1 MTLASLKFIPFF
13 AAAALGWYLLPGR
26 ARRWWLLAASYG
38 FYALWQ
44 PAFALL
50 LAASTLVVYFCA
62 RGGRRCWTAVG
73 AVWLFGV
80 LFCYKYL
87 HFVLNGVLGLDA
99 AFTLAQPV
107 GISFYTFAAASYLF
121 DVRRGTLVAERNI
134 VDLALC
140 FAFFPTLLSGPIN
153 RAAALLP
160 QLKNP
165 PHFRWDA
172 LRRGLLRFAA
182 GAAKKLVLADL
193 LGIFVNA
200 AYADVYASSGG
211 VLLAAAV
218 AYSLQIYFD
227 FAGYTDM
234 ALGAAEMLGLRC
246 AENFDAPYLTRT
258 VRGFWR
264 GWHQSLTGW
273 FRDYIYFPLGGSR
286 GGAWRTWRNTM
297 IVFAVSGVWHGAGWS
312 FLCWGLL
319 NGAYQVA
326 GQMTAPLRRRL
337 RSALRIPENG
347 WLYALWQGLFTFGLI
362 TAAWVLFRLPTVGEA
377 VFVWKRVALILRDGF
392 GAQSLLTLIGK
403 RRLCVIA
410 LSLAVFTAGDIL
422 RRARRLPDAAA
433 MPPFVYWL
441 LLAAFAAL
449 IAVFGVYGAG
459 FDAQSFVYF
468 QF

>member
-1 MTLASLKFIPFF
+1 MTLPCLKFLVFL
-13 AAAALGWYLLPGR
+13 AAAALGWFLLPGR
-26 ARRWWLLAASYG
+26 ARQYWLLAASCA

-50 LAASTLVVYFCA
+50 LAFSTLATWFCA
-62 RGGRRCWTAVG
+62 RSGKKWLNTAGVL
-73 AVWLFGV
+73 WLFGV
-80 LFCYKYL
+80 LFVYKYL
-87 HFVLNGVLGLDA
+87 HFVLNDLLGLER
-99 AFTLAQPV
+99 AFTLVQPV
-107 GISFYTFAAASYLF
+107 GISFYSFAAAGYLF
-121 DVRRGTLVAERNI
+121 DVRRGKIAAERNLA
-134 VDLALC
+134 DLAL
-140 FAFFPTLLSGPIN
+140 FLFFFPTLLSGPIN
-153 RAAALLP
+153 RAGDFLP
-160 QLKNP
+160 QLKSP
-165 PHFRWDA
+165 PRFAWSA

-193 LGIFVNA
+193 LGLLVNA

-211 VLLAAAV
+211 MLLAAAV

-234 ALGAAEMLGLRC
+234 ALGAAEILGLRC
-246 AENFDAPYLTRT
+246 AENFDAPYLTRS

-264 GWHQSLTGW
+264 SWHQSLTGW
-273 FRDYIYFPLGGSR
+273 FRDYLYFPLGGSR
-286 GGAWRTWRNTM
+286 GGRLRAWRNTM

-326 GQMTAPLRRRL
+326 CQLTAPLRARL
-337 RSALRIPENG
+337 RDALHIRESG
-347 WLYALWQGLFTFGLI
+347 RLYALWQGLFTFGLI
-362 TAAWVLFRLPTVGEA
+362 TAAWVLFRLPSVGEA

-392 GAQSLLTLIGK
+392 GAQSLFTLLG
-403 RRLCVIA
+403 RRQLCVIA
-410 LSLAVFTAGDIL
+410 FTLAIFSVGDIL
-422 RRARRLPDAAA
+422 RRCRRLPDAADIPA
-433 MPPFVYWL
+433 FVYWP
-441 LLAAFAAL
+441 LLALLAAL

>member
-1 MTLASLKFIPFF
+1 MTLTNLKFIPFL

-26 ARRWWLLAASYG
+26 ARRYWLLAAGYV

-50 LAASTLVVYFCA
+50 LAFSTLVTYFCA
-62 RGGRRCWTAVG
+62 RGGRKCWTAVG

-87 HFVLNGVLGLDA
+87 HFVLNGLLGLNA
-99 AFTLAQPV
+99 AFTLVQPV
-107 GISFYTFAAASYLF
+107 GISFYTFAAAGYLF
-121 DVRRGTLVAERNI
+121 DVRRGRLEAERNFA
-134 VDLALC
+134 DLAL
-140 FAFFPTLLSGPIN
+140 FLAFFPTMLSGPIN
-153 RAAALLP
+153 RAADFLP

-165 PHFRWDA
+165 PRFRWDN

-182 GAAKKLVLADL
+182 GAVKKHVLADL
-193 LGIFVNA
+193 LGLFVNA

-211 VLLAAAV
+211 VLLAAAI

-234 ALGAAEMLGLRC
+234 ALGAAEILGLRC

-286 GGAWRTWRNTM
+286 GGNWRTWRNTM

-326 GQMTAPLRRRL
+326 GQMTAPLRGRL
-337 RSALRIPENG
+337 RRALHIPENG
-347 WLYALWQGLFTFGLI
+347 WLYALWQGFFTFGLI

-377 VFVWKRVALILRDGF
+377 MFLWKRVALIVRDGI

-403 RRLCVIA
+403 RQLCVIGFT
-410 LSLAVFTAGDIL
+410 LAVFTAGDVL
-422 RRARRLPDAAA
+422 RRRRRLPDAAA
-433 MPPFVYWL
+433 MPAFVYWP
-441 LLAAFAAL
+441 LLAFFAAL
-449 IAVFGVYGAG
+449 IAIFGVYGAG